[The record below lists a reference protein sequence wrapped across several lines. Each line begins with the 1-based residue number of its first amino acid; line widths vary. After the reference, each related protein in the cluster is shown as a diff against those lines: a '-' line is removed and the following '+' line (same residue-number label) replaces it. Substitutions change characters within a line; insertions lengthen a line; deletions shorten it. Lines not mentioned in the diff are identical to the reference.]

1 VLKGKMKVDLRVR
14 LMAEMMVAEMVEMM
28 AVHLAVL
35 KVDWLDWLVEKMVG

>member
-1 VLKGKMKVDLRVR
+1 VLKGKRKVAWTV
-14 LMAEMMVAEMVEMM
+14 VMM